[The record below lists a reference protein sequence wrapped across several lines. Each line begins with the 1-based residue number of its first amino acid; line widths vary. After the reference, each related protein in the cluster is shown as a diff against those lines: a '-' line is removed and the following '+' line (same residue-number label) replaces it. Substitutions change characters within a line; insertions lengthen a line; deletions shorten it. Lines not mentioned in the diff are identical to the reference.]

1 MVAPAAS
8 SGCIEGDELDG
19 GGGDAVRVTAAR
31 RQRVLARLVR
41 ILGGGVVGIT
51 GRIPDVCLFVR
62 VLGRVDI
69 EVNLRP
75 LPDVF
80 NGEDVVELIKY
91 IQYFKNSDE

>member
-1 MVAPAAS
+1 MVVVGTP
-8 SGCIEGDELDG
+8 SGSQL
-19 GGGDAVRVTAAR
+19 
-31 RQRVLARLVR
+31 LADNGSWLGWSGSW
-41 ILGGGVVGIT
+41 GGGVVGIT